1 MGGQVMFELTIAV
14 NFEAAHCIRNYPGKC
29 NRLHG
34 HNWKVEVNICG
45 SKLNELGML
54 VDFVDLKAAVN
65 GILVKL
71 DHYYLN
77 EVEPFCEI
85 NPTAENLAK
94 YIYEKLDETPIFQQD
109 VKLRLIRVWESLNSA
124 AAYSKEA

>member
-1 MGGQVMFELTIAV
+1 MFELTIAV

-65 GILVKL
+65 DILVNL

-77 EVEPFCEI
+77 EVEPFCKI

-94 YIYEKLDETPIFQQD
+94 YIYEKLDEAPIFQQD

>member
-1 MGGQVMFELTIAV
+1 MFELTIAV

-45 SKLNELGML
+45 NKLNELGML

-65 GILVKL
+65 DILVNL

-77 EVEPFCEI
+77 EVEPFSKI

-94 YIYEKLDETPIFQQD
+94 YIYEKLNEAPIFQQD

>member
-1 MGGQVMFELTIAV
+1 MFELTIAV

-29 NRLHG
+29 SRLHG

-45 SKLNELGML
+45 NKLNELGML
-54 VDFVDLKAAVN
+54 VDFVDLKTAVN

-85 NPTAENLAK
+85 NPTAENLAQ
-94 YIYEKLDETPIFQQD
+94 YIYEKLDETPIFQQN
-109 VKLRLIRVWESLNSA
+109 VKLRSIRVWESPNSA

>member
-1 MGGQVMFELTIAV
+1 MFELTIAV

-54 VDFVDLKAAVN
+54 VDFVDLKTAVN
-65 GILVKL
+65 SILVNL

-94 YIYEKLDETPIFQQD
+94 YIYEKLDESPIFQQD

>member
-1 MGGQVMFELTIAV
+1 MFELTIAV

-54 VDFVDLKAAVN
+54 VDFVDLKTAVN
-65 GILVKL
+65 DILVNL

-94 YIYEKLDETPIFQQD
+94 YIYEKLDEVPIFQQD
-109 VKLRLIRVWESLNSA
+109 VKLRSIRVWESLNSA

>member
-1 MGGQVMFELTIAV
+1 MFELTIAV
-14 NFEAAHCIRNYPGKC
+14 NFEAAHCIKNYPGKC

-34 HNWKVEVNICG
+34 HNWKVEVNIYG

-65 GILVKL
+65 SIMVNL

-77 EVEPFCEI
+77 EIEPFCKI

-94 YIYEKLDETPIFQQD
+94 YIYEKLAETP
-109 VKLRLIRVWESLNSA
+109 VLNENVALRSIRVWESPNSA
-124 AAYSKEA
+124 AAYSQED